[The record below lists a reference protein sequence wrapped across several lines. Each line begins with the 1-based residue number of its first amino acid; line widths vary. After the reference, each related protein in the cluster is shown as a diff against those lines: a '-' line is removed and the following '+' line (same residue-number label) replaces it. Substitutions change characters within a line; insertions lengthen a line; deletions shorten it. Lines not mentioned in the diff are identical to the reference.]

1 MRKKLHKNIYTKKTN
16 KISYNFSDNKQ
27 NIITRDENNKTNNKP
42 DRTNKINYFPIISTV
57 IISGSIIAGY
67 LFLNNNSFI

>member
-27 NIITRDENNKTNNKP
+27 NIITRDENDKTNNNP
-42 DRTNKINYFPIISTV
+42 DRTNKINYFPIH
-57 IISGSIIAGY
+57 
-67 LFLNNNSFI
+67 